1 MNMLEIDSKLRNHVL
16 KSVAP
21 AIALPSV
28 NEKYSLKPDMVLGGR
43 PDDVRGAPI
52 PMYYDF
58 ETFDIP
64 VNPDTKTEYPP
75 YYIGP
80 RYGDSLEMHRQ
91 FANKTKAVGPDE
103 CPSYH
108 FKFPPN
114 QNVIDAIEHNLSR
127 AKRAFQKTKFNAHR
141 YFVGMNPLLVEES
154 VDSAIRSNKI

>member
-1 MNMLEIDSKLRNHVL
+1 
-16 KSVAP
+16 
-21 AIALPSV
+21 
-28 NEKYSLKPDMVLGGR
+28 
-43 PDDVRGAPI
+43 
-52 PMYYDF
+52 MYYDF

-64 VNPDTKTEYPP
+64 VNPETKTEYPP

-91 FANKTKAVGPDE
+91 FANKTKAMGPDE

-141 YFVGMNPLLVEES
+141 YFVGMNPLLVEDS
-154 VDSAIRSNKI
+154 VDSAIRNNKIQGLDDQIDKSLLEDHKAQFAALKAEEKPFVFDSSHECGNLDLVL